1 MPECDSPKSYQRNSI
16 PLFLGYQAQV
26 DRLYRRG
33 VEESERRR
41 SFGRSHQTNPFLPRL
56 FAQVIEALPPA
67 NCLLLVGQALP
78 PAKLVP
84 PPTAALIPPAISPPA
99 L

>member
-33 VEESERRR
+33 VEEFERGR

-56 FAQVIEALPPA
+56 FAPVAPAALPP
-67 NCLLLVGQALP
+67 V
-78 PAKLVP
+78 V
-84 PPTAALIPPAISPPA
+84 
-99 L
+99 